1 MPLNIL
7 HHKSWNVYNKS
18 NIEKVRRDEAL
29 ARKKEEEK
37 EMRMREAD
45 GKRRLKILRERSGF
59 RESEVI
65 EDRIEHLNGNSLDN
79 DRAHNQSTKDSD
91 VHLLKNERKRK
102 KNDNIAMLDKELKRR
117 REPSQNKHINFWEDF
132 ESGKVHT
139 DYSNPEYEKEKADAD
154 KKWNDIITMQL
165 SNSSKEMSPWYSHL
179 SLQSSAQRKKDQ
191 QSIERD
197 MRIQN
202 SIKDFNDPLTAMQS
216 YLKQKKKIK
225 DLDLNKKACNPLDEY
240 NHSRKTSYEEYTR
253 SSTSDKAHKDI
264 NKDKALEGTRLS
276 REFEEKRKLQSMSDF
291 SNQYITEYKIV
302 GKYSSQYNP
311 EYVNKYE

>member
-29 ARKKEEEK
+29 ARKKEEER

-45 GKRRLKILRERSGF
+45 GKRRLRILRERSGL
-59 RESEVI
+59 RESEMI
-65 EDRIEHLNGNSLDN
+65 EDRTEHLKGNSLYYS
-79 DRAHNQSTKDSD
+79 RAHVQSMKDSD
-91 VHLLKNERKRK
+91 VHLLKNEKKRK
-102 KNDNIAMLDKELKRR
+102 KNDDMAMLDKVLKRR
-117 REPSQNKHINFWEDF
+117 CEPSQNKHINFWEDF
-132 ESGKVHT
+132 ESGKIHT

-197 MRIQN
+197 IRIQN

-225 DLDLNKKACNPLDEY
+225 NLDLNKKACDSLDKY
-240 NHSRKTSYEEYTR
+240 NHFRKTSYEEYTR
-253 SSTSDKAHKDI
+253 LAISDKVHKDI
-264 NKDKALEGTRLS
+264 NKDKVLEGTHLS
-276 REFEEKRKLQSMSDF
+276 REFQERKLQSMSDF
-291 SNQYITEYKIV
+291 SNQYITDYKII

-311 EYVNKYE
+311 EYVNRHE

>member
-18 NIEKVRRDEAL
+18 NIERVRRDEAF

-45 GKRRLKILRERSGF
+45 GKRRLRILRERSGL
-59 RESEVI
+59 RESEMI
-65 EDRIEHLNGNSLDN
+65 KDRTEHLRESSSDYN
-79 DRAHNQSTKDSD
+79 RAD
-91 VHLLKNERKRK
+91 VHLLKNEKKRK
-102 KNDNIAMLDKELKRR
+102 KNDDMEMLDKELKRR
-117 REPSQNKHINFWEDF
+117 HKPSQNKHINFWEDF
-132 ESGKVHT
+132 ESGKIHT
-139 DYSNPEYEKEKADAD
+139 DYSNPEYEKEKADAE

-165 SNSSKEMSPWYSHL
+165 SNSSKEMSPWYSNL

-225 DLDLNKKACNPLDEY
+225 DLNLSKKAYDSLDEY
-240 NHSRKTSYEEYTR
+240 NHFRKASYEGYTR
-253 SSTSDKAHKDI
+253 SSISDKMHKDI
-264 NKDKALEGTRLS
+264 NKDKALEGAGLF
-276 REFEEKRKLQSMSDF
+276 REFEEKRKLQSMNDF
-291 SNQYITEYKIV
+291 SNQYITEYKII

-311 EYVNKYE
+311 EYVNRHE